1 MTSDAK
7 LVLETLFTSIWSIF
21 TSWHIPGTEVS
32 PAAMALFLLFAVLG
46 LRFLFRLLG
55 MGGLEPGDI
64 SDARSSVRYLRD
76 RFGRTKNPQLPPG
89 KRDGLS

>member
-1 MTSDAK
+1 MTNDAK
-7 LVLETLFTSIWSIF
+7 LVVETLFSTIWRIF
-21 TSWHIPGTEVS
+21 TSWHIPGTSVS
-32 PAAMALFLLFAVLG
+32 PAVMALFLLFACLG
-46 LRFLFRLLG
+46 LRFLYRLLG

-64 SDARSSVRYLRD
+64 SEARSSARYLRD